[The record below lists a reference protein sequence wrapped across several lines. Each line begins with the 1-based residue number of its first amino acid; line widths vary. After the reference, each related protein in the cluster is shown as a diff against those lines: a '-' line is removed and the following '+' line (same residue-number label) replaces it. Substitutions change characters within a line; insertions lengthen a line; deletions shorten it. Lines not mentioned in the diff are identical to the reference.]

1 MRKRLNKKVPI
12 IVIGIVVVIGVV
24 IIIVV
29 IIVLVI
35 TIVVMVIEIDKL
47 LISTPVHHE
56 EEQHQDHFYHQHR
69 TELGD
74 DKDLL
79 GKIVLRTRAVTK
91 RTAKIG
97 IQS

>member
-47 LISTPVHHE
+47 LISTPVHQE
-56 EEQHQDHFYHQHR
+56 
-69 TELGD
+69 
-74 DKDLL
+74 
-79 GKIVLRTRAVTK
+79 
-91 RTAKIG
+91 
-97 IQS
+97 